1 MNINLLKKNIDY
13 LYKRIVSYLLNL
25 FNFYFIFQKR
35 KEKKEK
41 SNFKRRMIV
50 KGFIENRVKIYRKQN

>member
-13 LYKRIVSYLLNL
+13 LYKRIVYYLVNL

-50 KGFIENRVKIYRKQN
+50 KEFIENRVKIYRKQN